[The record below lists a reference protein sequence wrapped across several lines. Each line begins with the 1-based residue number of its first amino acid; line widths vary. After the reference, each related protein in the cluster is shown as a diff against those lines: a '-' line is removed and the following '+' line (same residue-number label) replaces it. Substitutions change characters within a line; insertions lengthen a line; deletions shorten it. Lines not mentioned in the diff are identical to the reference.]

1 MAVVASK
8 ICLALQAP
16 SHPGP
21 PYPPAFL
28 TPGALCVL
36 HDPVVRSSFPTFF
49 LLRRPPLP
57 WRSPFLRSSRHLATN
72 EAPPLPAACQ
82 IGLDNPA
89 EMKAQK
95 LARSDNRG
103 VIDKDLKPDTEERRR
118 ISAILREPPNRPL
131 TIEQKGLLWRFRFS
145 LTSDRSALTR
155 FLKSVDWG
163 DAQEAKQVGAN
174 ACKAAASSF

>member
-1 MAVVASK
+1 MFGIAGPIAPWAAIPPCVSHSRSPLCSARPCGAKQLPYLLPAS
-8 ICLALQAP
+8 P
-16 SHPGP
+16 
-21 PYPPAFL
+21 
-28 TPGALCVL
+28 
-36 HDPVVRSSFPTFF
+36 
-49 LLRRPPLP
+49 PPLP
-57 WRSPFLRSSRHLATN
+57 WRSPFLRSSRHLATD